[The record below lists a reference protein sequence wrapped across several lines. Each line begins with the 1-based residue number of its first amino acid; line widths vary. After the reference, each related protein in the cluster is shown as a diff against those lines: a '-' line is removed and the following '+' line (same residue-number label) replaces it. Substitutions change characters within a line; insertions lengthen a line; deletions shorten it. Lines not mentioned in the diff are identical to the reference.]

1 MFNLSQIFR
10 SYLSHLYIMF
20 SSVAKFWDRLQTKT
34 LWTEKV
40 QFGIQHFIHKLKPI
54 TVSTGQWVTV
64 QVC

>member
-1 MFNLSQIFR
+1 
-10 SYLSHLYIMF
+10 MF

-34 LWTEKV
+34 LWTEKA